1 MAAITWGKQSGPH
14 EMSLLL
20 QVAAMPSKMLAVIWG
35 VIWFV
40 MITTACGE
48 FLSLRRMLID

>member
-14 EMSLLL
+14 ELSLLL
-20 QVAAMPSKMLAVIWG
+20 QVAAMPSKMLAVIRG

-40 MITTACGE
+40 ITTAWGE

>member
-20 QVAAMPSKMLAVIWG
+20 QVAAMPSKMLAVIREGDMVCDHYCLAG
-35 VIWFV
+35 VSV
-40 MITTACGE
+40 SQKDAY
-48 FLSLRRMLID
+48 